1 MGTPKK
7 ATIGNCEKGHAFKKL
22 ETGRYRGSGPDHK
35 LVKTEKAKPSANP
48 CGCKCAACKKCTRM
62 HKGFGT
68 RVINTYTKAT
78 YIKLFCSRC
87 GLTIDQVV
95 DDRDGEFTREES
107 ENFRT

>member
-1 MGTPKK
+1 
-7 ATIGNCEKGHAFKKL
+7 
-22 ETGRYRGSGPDHK
+22 
-35 LVKTEKAKPSANP
+35 
-48 CGCKCAACKKCTRM
+48 M
-62 HKGFGT
+62 HKRFGT